1 MGKGKRSRERNAA
14 DIIGSVQ
21 TPKKKDSL
29 KFWTNAMI
37 IAIAVI
43 LVASMALSFVMSS
56 GILLRAP
63 HAFKS
68 ENFEIN
74 GAMMQYMFRT
84 QYNSFYSTM
93 YSYMKYFTLDTSRPL
108 RDQNFS
114 GTSTAGSYQET
125 LLSQLYGDDL
135 YTEGTWFDFFWDITE
150 KQARMLLL
158 YCEAAK
164 AQGIELT
171 KEELDEIDAE
181 IKKLGT
187 TASSAGY
194 PSTKAYLYSIYGTG
208 IKKKDVRN
216 VMVLTALAN
225 KYYEQESE
233 KILEGITDEQ
243 VKAFFEEHKSDYLK
257 ADYYFLNF
265 EAALDAKDKEKPTE
279 DELKKFEEDIAKAKE
294 HANAVAALE
303 TVEEVKDYMINYW
316 LEKYYDSYL
325 TTAETDLKKNDSKT
339 GKPTI
344 TDKDIPTDDTV
355 KAENK
360 DKVFQAVKEAIK
372 NDTKDADLKDMG
384 TNPYDKVLTST
395 RNKLLTQIK
404 KSLDGLLSEKVSYSD
419 STDEGLWVF
428 AEDRKEGDVKIFNSD
443 EKKDDEEEKDEDEVV
458 LTFTSSVYRIAKPR
472 YLQEELVREF
482 GHILISEKA
491 YKDTSDA
498 TEKDKLAKAEA
509 ERILA
514 EFTKA
519 ELTKEA
525 FEALA
530 KDKNEDGNEF
540 YEDVKPGDMVTE
552 MNDWLFEEGR
562 KVNDTAIIKTTYGY
576 HVTWLVGFGKEI
588 WFIDSKNDYY
598 AELLEKLDDDLAKEY
613 SINENEK
620 FADKID
626 A

>member
-1 MGKGKRSRERNAA
+1 MGKGKRSKERNAA
-14 DIIGSVQ
+14 ELIGSVAS
-21 TPKKKDSL
+21 PKKKDSV
-29 KFWTNAMI
+29 KIWTNAMI
-37 IAIAVI
+37 ITVAVL

-63 HAFKS
+63 SAFES

-84 QYNSFYSTM
+84 QYNNFYSTM
-93 YSYMKYFTLDTSRPL
+93 YSYMKYFTLDTSKPL
-108 RDQNFS
+108 RDQIFN
-114 GTSTAGSYQET
+114 GTSTTGSYQET
-125 LLSQLYGDDL
+125 LLKQMYGDDL

-164 AQGIELT
+164 AEGIELT
-171 KEELDEIDAE
+171 KEELDEINAE
-181 IKKLGT
+181 VKKLDD
-187 TASSAGY
+187 TALSAGY

-208 IKKKDVRN
+208 IKKKDVRK
-216 VMVLTALAN
+216 VMELTHLAT
-225 KYYEQESE
+225 KYYDLESE
-233 KILEGITDEQ
+233 KILDGITDEQ

-265 EAALDAKDKEKPTE
+265 DAALDAKDKEKPT
-279 DELKKFEEDIAKAKE
+279 DEERKKFEEDIAKAKD

-303 TVEEVKDYMINYW
+303 TIEEVKDYMINYW

-344 TDKDIPTDDTV
+344 EDKDIPTDDET
-355 KAENK
+355 KQANK
-360 DKVFQAVKEAIK
+360 DKVFEAVKEAIK
-372 NDTKDADLKDMG
+372 NETADADLKDMG
-384 TNPYDKVLTST
+384 TEPYDKVLTST

-404 KSLDGLLSEKVSYSD
+404 KNLDGLLSEKISYSD
-419 STDEGLWVF
+419 STEEGIWVF

-443 EKKDDEEEKDEDEVV
+443 EKKDDEEEEDEDEVV
-458 LTFTSSVYRIAKPR
+458 LTFTSSVYRISKPR

-482 GHILISEKA
+482 GHILISESA
-491 YKDTSDA
+491 YKDAADS

-514 EFTKA
+514 EFTKG

-530 KDKNEDGNEF
+530 KDKNEDSNEF
-540 YEDVKPGDMVTE
+540 YADVKPGDMVTE
-552 MNDWLFEEGR
+552 MNDWLFDAER

-576 HVTWLVGFGKEI
+576 HVTWLVEFGKEI
-588 WFIDSKNDYY
+588 WFVDSKNDYY
-598 AELLEKLDDDLAKEY
+598 AELLEKLDEDLAKEY

-620 FADKID
+620 LADKID